1 MSPPYPPPPAGT
13 DSFFCGRS
21 VISVSV
27 VRTIAAMD
35 AAFWRADRVTLAAS
49 TMPFSNMSPY
59 SPLRASKPWPRGQRL
74 HALDDDFA
82 VRAGVVGDL
91 ADGRFERAAQDAE
104 AHRLVAHEL
113 DQVERRDGLEQG
125 HAAARDQ
132 ALFDRCAGGGE
143 RVLDAV
149 LLLLE
154 LDLGARTGRQGVH
167 DRPADRGDTRSRS
180 ARAR

>member
-1 MSPPYPPPPAGT
+1 
-13 DSFFCGRS
+13 
-21 VISVSV
+21 
-27 VRTIAAMD
+27 
-35 AAFWRADRVTLAAS
+35 
-49 TMPFSNMSPY
+49 
-59 SPLRASKPWPRGQRL
+59 LRASKPWPRGQRL

-104 AHRLVAHEL
+104 AHRLVAREL

-132 ALFDRCAGGGE
+132 ALFDRCAGRGE